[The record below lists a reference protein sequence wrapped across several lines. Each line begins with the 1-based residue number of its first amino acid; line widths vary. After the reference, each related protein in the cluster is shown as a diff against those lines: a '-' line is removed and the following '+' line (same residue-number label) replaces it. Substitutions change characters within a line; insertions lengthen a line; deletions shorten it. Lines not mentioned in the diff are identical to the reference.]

1 MEKESHYALVSQHLE
16 NFTAKSQRQLL
27 EYSNSY
33 RTIFERPPSD
43 YPEQLWPLLENLQE
57 QYQRQTWRDSLES
70 IEERIEKCSA
80 TIIPITSDEYPSLL
94 KQTVGA
100 PSLLYLRGNSE
111 NLHLPQIAIVGSRR
125 MTRGGETNAFEW
137 SKFLA
142 SGGFVITSGLAQGV
156 DGVAHAGALAAM
168 GKTIAVMGTGIDT
181 IYPREHRRLAGK
193 IIDQG
198 GTLVSEFD
206 PGTPPLPTHFPSRNR
221 IISGLSLGVLVV
233 EAAPR
238 SGSLITARLAL
249 EQDREVFAIPGSIHN
264 PQSRGCHQIIKQG
277 AHLVERAEDIIHE
290 LQAALAGLAL
300 LPEQSMPT
308 ELGQAPAPAAD
319 KKNLLADELKLLSV
333 LGFEPVDMDSLASD
347 GLFSVAELSRLLV
360 SLELKGLVEN
370 NSGFYQRLS

>member
-1 MEKESHYALVSQHLE
+1 MNRECHYALVSQHLE
-16 NFTAKSQRQLL
+16 NFTTKFQRQLL

-43 YPEQLWPLLENLQE
+43 YPEQLWPLLENLQD
-57 QYQRQTWRDSLES
+57 QYQRQTWRDSVEA
-70 IEERIEKCSA
+70 IERRIEKCSA
-80 TIIPITSDEYPSLL
+80 SIIPITSDDYPSLL
-94 KQTVGA
+94 RQIVGA
-100 PSLLYLRGNSE
+100 PPLLYIRGNSE

-142 SGGFVITSGLAQGV
+142 GGGFVITSGLAQGV
-156 DGVAHAGALAAM
+156 DGIAHSGALAAM

-181 IYPREHRRLAGK
+181 IYPREHRRLAEN

-198 GTLVSEFD
+198 GALVTEFD
-206 PGTPPLPTHFPSRNR
+206 PGTPPLPTHFPRRNR

-249 EQDREVFAIPGSIHN
+249 EQNREVFAIPGSIHN

-277 AHLVERAEDIIHE
+277 AHLVEQAEDIICE
-290 LQAALAGLAL
+290 LQGALGGLAV
-300 LPEQSMPT
+300 LPEHSLPPQSSSAVPT
-308 ELGQAPAPAAD
+308 GEKD
-319 KKNLLADELKLLSV
+319 LLADELKLLSV
-333 LGFEPVDMDSLASD
+333 LGFEPVDMDSLAID
-347 GLFSVAELSRLLV
+347 GLFSTAELSRLLI

-370 NSGFYQRLS
+370 RSGFYLRLS

>member
-1 MEKESHYALVSQHLE
+1 VEKESHYALVSQHLE

-70 IEERIEKCSA
+70 IEERIDKCSA
-80 TIIPITSDEYPSLL
+80 TIIPITSTEYPPLL
-94 KQTVGA
+94 KQTIGA
-100 PSLLYLRGNSE
+100 PSLLYIRGNSE

-181 IYPREHRRLAGK
+181 IYPREHRRLAEK

-333 LGFEPVDMDSLASD
+333 LGFEPVDMDSLAID

>member
-1 MEKESHYALVSQHLE
+1 MDKESHYALVSQHLQ
-16 NFTAKSQRQLL
+16 NFTAKYQRQLL

-43 YPEQLWPLLENLQE
+43 YPEQLRPLLENLQE
-57 QYQRQTWRDSLES
+57 QYQRQTWRDCLEG
-70 IEERIEKCSA
+70 IEERIDKCSA
-80 TIIPITSDEYPSLL
+80 VIIPITSDEYPSLL

-100 PSLLYLRGNSE
+100 PSLLYVRGNIE

-137 SKFLA
+137 SKFL
-142 SGGFVITSGLAQGV
+142 SNGGFVITSGLAQGV
-156 DGVAHAGALAAM
+156 DGIAHSGALAAM

-181 IYPREHRRLAGK
+181 IYPRAHRRLADN

-198 GTLVSEFD
+198 GTLVTEFD
-206 PGTPPLPTHFPSRNR
+206 PGAPPLPTHFPKRNR

-233 EAAPR
+233 EAALR
-238 SGSLITARLAL
+238 SGSLITARCAL
-249 EQDREVFAIPGSIHN
+249 EQNREVFAIPGSIHN

-277 AHLVERAEDIIHE
+277 AQLVERAEDIIQE
-290 LQAALAGLAL
+290 LQGPLAGLAV
-300 LPEQSMPT
+300 LPEQSMPMEQT
-308 ELGQAPAPAAD
+308 ASDGEKD
-319 KKNLLADELKLLSV
+319 LLADELKLLSV
-333 LGFEPVDMDSLASD
+333 LGFEPVDMDSLTID

>member
-1 MEKESHYALVSQHLE
+1 MDKESHYALVSQHLE

-43 YPEQLWPLLENLQE
+43 YPEELRPLLENLQD
-57 QYQRQTWRDSLES
+57 QYQRQTWREKIDN
-70 IEERIEKCSA
+70 IEQRIDKCSA
-80 TIIPITSDEYPSLL
+80 TIISITSDEYPSLL

-181 IYPREHRRLAGK
+181 IYPREHRRLAEK

-333 LGFEPVDMDSLASD
+333 LGFEPVDMDSLAID

>member
-1 MEKESHYALVSQHLE
+1 MDKECHYALVSQHLE
-16 NFTAKSQRQLL
+16 NFTPKFQRQLL

-43 YPEQLWPLLENLQE
+43 YPEQLWPLLENLQG
-57 QYQRQTWRDSLES
+57 QYQRQTWRDSIDSVEQRV
-70 IEERIEKCSA
+70 ERCSA
-80 TIIPITSDEYPSLL
+80 SIIPITSDEYPSLL
-94 KQTVGA
+94 KQIVGA
-100 PSLLYLRGNSE
+100 PPLLYVRGNSE

-156 DGVAHAGALAAM
+156 DGIAHSGALAAQ

-181 IYPREHRRLAGK
+181 IYPREHRQLAEN

-198 GTLVSEFD
+198 GTLITEFA
-206 PGTPPLPTHFPSRNR
+206 PGTPPLPTHFPKRNR

-238 SGSLITARLAL
+238 SGSLITARYAL

-277 AHLVERAEDIIHE
+277 AHLVERAEDIINE
-290 LQAALAGLAL
+290 LKAAIAGFTVA
-300 LPEQSMPT
+300 PEQPLQTPSSLASPVSG
-308 ELGQAPAPAAD
+308 E
-319 KKNLLADELKLLSV
+319 NLLSDELKLLSV
-333 LGFEPVDMDSLASD
+333 LGFEPVDMDSLAID
-347 GLFSVAELSRLLV
+347 GLFSTAELSRLLV

-370 NSGFYQRLS
+370 RSGFYQRLS

>member
-1 MEKESHYALVSQHLE
+1 MDKESHYALVSQQLE
-16 NFTAKSQRQLL
+16 KFTTKLQRQLL

-33 RTIFERPPSD
+33 RTIFERPAAD
-43 YPEQLWPLLENLQE
+43 YPEQLWPLIENLQD
-57 QYQRQTWRDSLES
+57 QYQQQGWRDRIDS
-70 IEERIEKCSA
+70 IEQRIEKADAS
-80 TIIPITSDEYPSLL
+80 IIPITSTDYPPLL
-94 KQTVGA
+94 KQIVGA
-100 PSLLYLRGNSE
+100 PALLYVRGNRE
-111 NLHLPQIAIVGSRR
+111 NLHLPQIAVVGSRR

-142 SGGFVITSGLAQGV
+142 AGGFVITSGLAQGV

-168 GKTIAVMGTGIDT
+168 GKTIGVMGTGIDT
-181 IYPREHRRLAGK
+181 IYPREHRRLAEN

-198 GTLVSEFD
+198 GTLISEFD

-249 EQDREVFAIPGSIHN
+249 EQNREVFAIPGSIHN

-290 LQAALAGLAL
+290 LQGALAGLAV
-300 LPEQSMPT
+300 LPEQSMPVAPSPLPPT
-308 ELGQAPAPAAD
+308 EE
-319 KKNLLADELKLLSV
+319 KNLLADELKLLSV
-333 LGFEPVDMDSLASD
+333 LGFEPVNMDSLAID
-347 GLFSVAELSRLLV
+347 GLFSTAELSRLLV
-360 SLELKGLVEN
+360 SLELKGLIEN

>member
-1 MEKESHYALVSQHLE
+1 VDKECHYALVSQHLK
-16 NFTAKSQRQLL
+16 NFTTKFQRQLL

-57 QYQRQTWRDSLES
+57 QYQRQVWRDC
-70 IEERIEKCSA
+70 IEAIERRIDKCAAS
-80 TIIPITSDEYPSLL
+80 IIPITSDDYPSLL
-94 KQTVGA
+94 KQIVGA
-100 PSLLYLRGNSE
+100 PPLLYVRGSLE

-142 SGGFVITSGLAQGV
+142 AGGFVITSGLAQGV
-156 DGVAHAGALAAM
+156 DGIAHSGALAAM

-181 IYPREHRRLAGK
+181 IYPREHGRLAEN

-198 GTLVSEFD
+198 GTLITEFD
-206 PGTPPLPTHFPSRNR
+206 PGTLPLPTHFPRRNR

-249 EQDREVFAIPGSIHN
+249 EQNREVFAIPGSIHN
-264 PQSRGCHQIIKQG
+264 PQSRGWHQIIKQG
-277 AHLVERAEDIIHE
+277 AHLVERAEDIIQE
-290 LQAALAGLAL
+290 LQGVLAGLAV
-300 LPEQSMPT
+300 LPEKSLPVQSPSA
-308 ELGQAPAPAAD
+308 APAGTPD
-319 KKNLLADELKLLSV
+319 LLADELKLLSV
-333 LGFEPVDMDSLASD
+333 LGFEPVDMDSLATD
-347 GLFSVAELSRLLV
+347 GLFSTAELSRLLV

-370 NSGFYQRLS
+370 RSGFYLRLS

>member
-1 MEKESHYALVSQHLE
+1 MDKECHYALVSQHLE
-16 NFTAKSQRQLL
+16 NFTPKFQCQLL

-43 YPEQLWPLLENLQE
+43 YPEPLWPLLENLQD
-57 QYQRQTWRDSLES
+57 QYQRQTWRDSIDSVEQRV
-70 IEERIEKCSA
+70 ERCSA
-80 TIIPITSDEYPSLL
+80 SIIPITSDEYPSLL
-94 KQTVGA
+94 KQIVGA
-100 PSLLYLRGNSE
+100 PPLLYVRGNSE

-156 DGVAHAGALAAM
+156 DGIAHSGALAAQ

-181 IYPREHRRLAGK
+181 IYPREHRQLAEN

-198 GTLVSEFD
+198 GTLITEFA
-206 PGTPPLPTHFPSRNR
+206 PGTPPLPTHFPIRNR

-238 SGSLITARLAL
+238 SGSLITARCAL

-277 AHLVERAEDIIHE
+277 AHLVERAEDIINE
-290 LQAALAGLAL
+290 LKAALAGFAVA
-300 LPEQSMPT
+300 PEQPLPT
-308 ELGQAPAPAAD
+308 PSSLASSVSAE
-319 KKNLLADELKLLSV
+319 NLLSDELKLLSV
-333 LGFEPVDMDSLASD
+333 LGFEPVDMDSLAID
-347 GLFSVAELSRLLV
+347 GLFSTAELSRLLV
-360 SLELKGLVEN
+360 SLELKGLIEN
-370 NSGFYQRLS
+370 RSGFYQRLS

>member
-1 MEKESHYALVSQHLE
+1 MDKESHYALVSQQLE
-16 NFTAKSQRQLL
+16 KFTTKLQRQLL

-33 RTIFERPPSD
+33 RTIFERPAGD
-43 YPEQLWPLLENLQE
+43 YPEQLWPLIENLQD
-57 QYQRQTWRDSLES
+57 QYQQQGWRDRIDS
-70 IEERIEKCSA
+70 IEQRIEKADAS
-80 TIIPITSDEYPSLL
+80 IIPITSTDYPPLL
-94 KQTVGA
+94 KQIVGA
-100 PSLLYLRGNSE
+100 PALLYVRGNRE
-111 NLHLPQIAIVGSRR
+111 NLHLPQIAVVGSRR

-142 SGGFVITSGLAQGV
+142 AGGFVITSGLAQGV

-168 GKTIAVMGTGIDT
+168 GKTIGVMGTGIDT
-181 IYPREHRRLAGK
+181 IYPREHRRLAEN

-198 GTLVSEFD
+198 GTLISEFD

-249 EQDREVFAIPGSIHN
+249 EQNREVFAIPGSIHN

-290 LQAALAGLAL
+290 LQGALAGLAV
-300 LPEQSMPT
+300 LPEQSMPLAPSPLPPT
-308 ELGQAPAPAAD
+308 EE
-319 KKNLLADELKLLSV
+319 KNLLADELKLLSV
-333 LGFEPVDMDSLASD
+333 LGFEPVNMDSLAID
-347 GLFSVAELSRLLV
+347 GLFSTAELSRLLV
-360 SLELKGLVEN
+360 SLELKGLIEN

>member
-1 MEKESHYALVSQHLE
+1 MDKESHYALVSQQLE
-16 NFTAKSQRQLL
+16 KFTTKLQRQLL

-33 RTIFERPPSD
+33 RTIFERPAGD
-43 YPEQLWPLLENLQE
+43 YPEQLWPLIENLQD
-57 QYQRQTWRDSLES
+57 QYQQQGWRDRIDS
-70 IEERIEKCSA
+70 IEQRIEKADAS
-80 TIIPITSDEYPSLL
+80 IIPITSTDYPPLL
-94 KQTVGA
+94 KQIVGA
-100 PSLLYLRGNSE
+100 PALLYVRGNRE
-111 NLHLPQIAIVGSRR
+111 NLHLPQIAVVGSRR

-142 SGGFVITSGLAQGV
+142 AGGFVITSGLAQGV

-168 GKTIAVMGTGIDT
+168 GKTIGVMGTGIDT
-181 IYPREHRRLAGK
+181 IYPREHRRLAEN

-198 GTLVSEFD
+198 GTLISEFD

-249 EQDREVFAIPGSIHN
+249 EQNREVFAIPGSIHN

-290 LQAALAGLAL
+290 LQGALAGLAV
-300 LPEQSMPT
+300 LPEQSMPVAPSPLPPT
-308 ELGQAPAPAAD
+308 EE
-319 KKNLLADELKLLSV
+319 KNLLADELKLLSV
-333 LGFEPVDMDSLASD
+333 LGFEPVNMDSLAID
-347 GLFSVAELSRLLV
+347 GLFSTAELSRLLV
-360 SLELKGLVEN
+360 SLELKGLIEN

>member
-1 MEKESHYALVSQHLE
+1 VDKECHYALVSQHLK

-43 YPEQLWPLLENLQE
+43 YPEQLWPLIENLQE
-57 QYQRQTWRDSLES
+57 QYQRQVWRDCVEA
-70 IEERIEKCSA
+70 IERRIDKCAAS
-80 TIIPITSDEYPSLL
+80 IIPITSDDYPSLL
-94 KQTVGA
+94 KQIVGA
-100 PSLLYLRGNSE
+100 PLLLYVRGNLE

-142 SGGFVITSGLAQGV
+142 AGGFVITSGLAQGV
-156 DGVAHAGALAAM
+156 DGIAHSGALAAM

-181 IYPREHRRLAGK
+181 IYPREHRRLAEN

-198 GTLVSEFD
+198 GTLVTEFD

-249 EQDREVFAIPGSIHN
+249 EQNREVFAIPGSIHN
-264 PQSRGCHQIIKQG
+264 PQSRGCHEIIKQG
-277 AHLVERAEDIIHE
+277 AHLVERAEDIVQE
-290 LQAALAGLAL
+290 LQGVLAGLAE
-300 LPEQSMPT
+300 LPEKSMPA
-308 ELGQAPAPAAD
+308 QSSSAAPAGAKD
-319 KKNLLADELKLLSV
+319 LLADELKLLSV
-333 LGFEPVDMDSLASD
+333 LGFEPIDMDSLVID
-347 GLFSVAELSRLLV
+347 GLFSTAELSRLLV

-370 NSGFYQRLS
+370 KSGFYLRLS

>member
-1 MEKESHYALVSQHLE
+1 VDKECHYALVSQHLE
-16 NFTAKSQRQLL
+16 NFTTKFQRQLL

-33 RTIFERPPSD
+33 RTIFERPPND
-43 YPEQLWPLLENLQE
+43 YPKQLWPLLENLQD
-57 QYQRQTWRDSLES
+57 QYQRQTWRHCIEA

-80 TIIPITSDEYPSLL
+80 SIIPITSDDYPSLL
-94 KQTVGA
+94 KQIVGA
-100 PSLLYLRGNSE
+100 PPLLYLRGNSE

-142 SGGFVITSGLAQGV
+142 AGGFVITSGLAQGI
-156 DGVAHAGALAAM
+156 DGIAHSGALAST

-181 IYPREHRRLAGK
+181 IYPREHRRLAEN
-193 IIDQG
+193 IIDHG
-198 GTLVSEFD
+198 GTLVTEFD

-249 EQDREVFAIPGSIHN
+249 EQNREVFAIPGSIHN
-264 PQSRGCHQIIKQG
+264 PQSRGCHEIIKQG
-277 AHLVERAEDIIHE
+277 AHLVERAEDIVQE
-290 LQAALAGLAL
+290 LQGVLAGLAE
-300 LPEQSMPT
+300 LPEKSMPA
-308 ELGQAPAPAAD
+308 QSSSAAPAGAKD
-319 KKNLLADELKLLSV
+319 LLADELKLLSV
-333 LGFEPVDMDSLASD
+333 LGFEPIDMDSLVID
-347 GLFSVAELSRLLV
+347 GLFSTAELSRLLV

-370 NSGFYQRLS
+370 KSGFYLRLS

>member
-1 MEKESHYALVSQHLE
+1 VDKECHYALVSQHLE
-16 NFTAKSQRQLL
+16 NFTTKFQRQLL

-43 YPEQLWPLLENLQE
+43 YPEQLWPLIENLQE
-57 QYQRQTWRDSLES
+57 QYQRQVWADCIDA
-70 IEERIEKCSA
+70 IERRNDKCAAS
-80 TIIPITSDEYPSLL
+80 IIPITSDDYPSLL
-94 KQTVGA
+94 KQIVGA
-100 PSLLYLRGNSE
+100 PPLLYVRGNLE

-142 SGGFVITSGLAQGV
+142 AGGFVITSGLAQGV
-156 DGVAHAGALAAM
+156 DGIAHSGALAAM

-181 IYPREHRRLAGK
+181 IYPREHRRLAEN

-198 GTLVSEFD
+198 GTLVTEFD

-249 EQDREVFAIPGSIHN
+249 EQNREVFAIPGSIHN

-277 AHLVERAEDIIHE
+277 AHLVERAEDIVQE
-290 LQAALAGLAL
+290 LQGALAGLAV
-300 LPEQSMPT
+300 LPEGSFSVQSPSA
-308 ELGQAPAPAAD
+308 APAGAPD
-319 KKNLLADELKLLSV
+319 LLADELKLLSV
-333 LGFEPVDMDSLASD
+333 LGFEPVDMDSLATD
-347 GLFSVAELSRLLV
+347 GLFSTAELSRLLV

-370 NSGFYQRLS
+370 KSGFYLRLS

>member
-1 MEKESHYALVSQHLE
+1 MDKESHYALVSQHLQ

-43 YPEQLWPLLENLQE
+43 YPEQMWPLLENLQD
-57 QYQRQTWRDSLES
+57 QYQQQSWRDSLQA
-70 IEERIEKCSA
+70 IEERLENCCGS
-80 TIIPITSDEYPSLL
+80 IIAIASPDYPPLL
-94 KQTVGA
+94 KQIVGA
-100 PSLLYLRGNSE
+100 PPLLYIRGNSE
-111 NLHLPQIAIVGSRR
+111 NLHLPQIAVVGSRR

-142 SGGFVITSGLAQGV
+142 AGGFAITSGLARGI

-181 IYPREHRRLAGK
+181 IYPRQHVRLADN

-198 GTLVSEFD
+198 GTLISEFD
-206 PGTPPLPTHFPSRNR
+206 PGTPPLPTHFPKRNR

-233 EAAPR
+233 EAALR
-238 SGSLITARLAL
+238 SGSLITARCAL
-249 EQDREVFAIPGSIHN
+249 EQNREVFAVPGSIHN

-277 AHLVERAEDIIHE
+277 AQLVERAEDITHE
-290 LQAALAGLAL
+290 LQSALAGLAV
-300 LPEQSMPT
+300 LPEQSVPT
-308 ELGQAPAPAAD
+308 EPSAATEE
-319 KKNLLADELKLLSV
+319 KSLLADELKLLSV
-333 LGFEPVDMDSLASD
+333 LGFEPVDMDSLAID

>member
-1 MEKESHYALVSQHLE
+1 MDKECHYALVSQHLE
-16 NFTAKSQRQLL
+16 DFPPKCQHQLL

-43 YPEQLWPLLENLQE
+43 YPEQLRTLLENLQD
-57 QYQRQTWRDSLES
+57 QYQRQLWRDSVEG
-70 IEERIEKCSA
+70 IEERIAKCTA
-80 TIIPITSDEYPSLL
+80 AVIPITSDDYPSLL
-94 KQTVGA
+94 KQIVGA
-100 PSLLYLRGNSE
+100 PPLLYLRGNRE
-111 NLHLPQIAIVGSRR
+111 NLHLPQIAVVGSRR

-142 SGGFVITSGLAQGV
+142 SSGFVITSGLAQGI
-156 DGVAHAGALAAM
+156 DGIAHSGALAAA

-181 IYPREHRRLAGK
+181 IYPREHRRLADS

-198 GTLVSEFD
+198 GTLTTEFA
-206 PGTPPLPTHFPSRNR
+206 PGTPPLPGHFPRRNR

-238 SGSLITARLAL
+238 SGSLITARCAV

-277 AHLVERAEDIIHE
+277 AHLVERAEDIINE
-290 LQAALAGLAL
+290 LHAPLAGLAILPQQSPGMPSSSL
-300 LPEQSMPT
+300 LPD
-308 ELGQAPAPAAD
+308 GG
-319 KKNLLADELKLLSV
+319 KNLLADESKLLSV
-333 LGFEPVDMDSLASD
+333 LGFEPVDMDSLAID
-347 GLFSVAELSRLLV
+347 GLFSTAELSRLLV

-370 NSGFYQRLS
+370 RNGLYQRLS

>member
-1 MEKESHYALVSQHLE
+1 MDKECHYALVSQHLE
-16 NFTAKSQRQLL
+16 NFTTKLQRQLL

-43 YPEQLWPLLENLQE
+43 YPEQLWPLLENLQD
-57 QYQRQTWRDSLES
+57 QYQRQTWRDGVDS
-70 IEERIEKCSA
+70 IEERVERCSA
-80 TIIPITSDEYPSLL
+80 ALIPITSDDYPSLL
-94 KQTVGA
+94 KQIVGA
-100 PSLLYLRGNSE
+100 PPLLYVRGNSE

-142 SGGFVITSGLAQGV
+142 RGGFVITSGLAQGV
-156 DGVAHAGALAAM
+156 DGIAHSGALAAK

-181 IYPREHRRLAGK
+181 IYPREHRRLAEN

-198 GTLVSEFD
+198 GTLVTEFD
-206 PGTPPLPTHFPSRNR
+206 PGTPPLPTHFPKRNR

-238 SGSLITARLAL
+238 SGSLITARCAL

-290 LQAALAGLAL
+290 LKALLAGFTV
-300 LPEQSMPT
+300 LPEQP
-308 ELGQAPAPAAD
+308 LPAPSVSGE
-319 KKNLLADELKLLSV
+319 NLLSDELKLLSV
-333 LGFEPVDMDSLASD
+333 LGFEPVDMDSLAAD
-347 GLFSVAELSRLLV
+347 GFFSTAELSRLLV
-360 SLELKGLVEN
+360 SLELKGLIEN
-370 NSGFYQRLS
+370 RSGFYQRLS

>member
-1 MEKESHYALVSQHLE
+1 VDKECHYALVSQHLE
-16 NFTAKSQRQLL
+16 NFTAKFQRQLL

-43 YPEQLWPLLENLQE
+43 YPEQLWPLLENLQD
-57 QYQRQTWRDSLES
+57 QYQRQTWRNCIET

-80 TIIPITSDEYPSLL
+80 SIIPITSDEYPSLL

-100 PSLLYLRGNSE
+100 PPLLYVRGNSE

-137 SKFLA
+137 SKFL
-142 SGGFVITSGLAQGV
+142 SNGGFVITSGLAQGV
-156 DGVAHAGALAAM
+156 DGIAHSGALAAM

-181 IYPREHRRLAGK
+181 IYPQAHRRLADN

-198 GTLVSEFD
+198 GTLVTEFD
-206 PGTPPLPTHFPSRNR
+206 PGAPPLPLHFPKRNR
-221 IISGLSLGVLVV
+221 IISGLSLGVLVI
-233 EAAPR
+233 EAALR
-238 SGSLITARLAL
+238 SGSLITARCAL
-249 EQDREVFAIPGSIHN
+249 EQNREVFAIPGSIHN

-277 AHLVERAEDIIHE
+277 AQLVERAEDIIQE
-290 LQAALAGLAL
+290 LQGPLAGLAVAAEQPMVTEQTASDGEKDL
-300 LPEQSMPT
+300 LT
-308 ELGQAPAPAAD
+308 
-319 KKNLLADELKLLSV
+319 DELKLLSV
-333 LGFEPVDMDSLASD
+333 LGFEPADIDSLAID
-347 GLFSVAELSRLLV
+347 GLFSAAELSRLLV

>member
-70 IEERIEKCSA
+70 IEERIDKCSA
-80 TIIPITSDEYPSLL
+80 TIIPITSTEYPPLL
-94 KQTVGA
+94 KQTIGA
-100 PSLLYLRGNSE
+100 PPLLYVRGNSE

-137 SKFLA
+137 SKFL
-142 SGGFVITSGLAQGV
+142 SNGGFVITSGLAQGV
-156 DGVAHAGALAAM
+156 DGIAHSGALAAM
-168 GKTIAVMGTGIDT
+168 GKTIGVMGTGIDT
-181 IYPREHRRLAGK
+181 IYPRAHRRLADN

-198 GTLVSEFD
+198 GTLVTEFD
-206 PGTPPLPTHFPSRNR
+206 PGAPPLPTHFPKRNR

-233 EAAPR
+233 EAALR
-238 SGSLITARLAL
+238 SGSLITARCAL
-249 EQDREVFAIPGSIHN
+249 EQNREVFAIPGSIHN

-277 AHLVERAEDIIHE
+277 AQLVERAEDIIQE
-290 LQAALAGLAL
+290 LQGPLAGLAV
-300 LPEQSMPT
+300 LPEQPMAT
-308 ELGQAPAPAAD
+308 EQAASGGD
-319 KKNLLADELKLLSV
+319 KDLLADELKLLSV
-333 LGFEPVDMDSLASD
+333 LGFEPVDMDSLTID